1 MATLS
6 EFFETEAKRY
16 LDRLNEL
23 VDHTSPDVNEVYRN
37 ARGLR
42 GSAQMARQDPVY
54 RTALALETGAR
65 AVAQG
70 ALSWS
75 DDIAKHVRQSV
86 EDLATLI
93 RGGDAAHLDSVAA
106 GSVNRWGGAGVEM
119 PGGATGAA
127 APAPARDAVQEFRSF
142 AAAEVE
148 GIADALDKGVQ
159 ALSDN
164 PMDREALK
172 AILRRQRALL
182 GAARLD
188 EIPVVAEILRA
199 VEDLTRVIAKLDIGV
214 KREWLDIYRVAR
226 EGLKAATEP
235 LRANENPQPSHPLSR
250 LRHMRAEL
258 LERYGTGE
266 AVSAAGGP
274 EQGLVQAKSMTEAP
288 VDAGATVMPRDASA
302 APQPPSVQ
310 ASASAQAPAPAAPP
324 APSSA
329 AQANAS
335 ASELPIVDI
344 VSLQY
349 RGSEALRRALE
360 LRATVEAIAAD
371 DIDARDAVEELFD
384 LIRLAQG

>member
-1 MATLS
+1 MATLT
-6 EFFETEAKRY
+6 EFFETEAARY

-23 VDHTSPDVNEVYRN
+23 TRSSTPDANEVYRT
-37 ARGLR
+37 ARALR
-42 GSAQMARQDPVY
+42 GSAQMAREDRVY
-54 RTALALETGAR
+54 RTALALEGGAR
-65 AVAQG
+65 AVVNG

-75 DDIAKHVRQSV
+75 EEVGSRVKQSV
-86 EDLATLI
+86 DDLATLV
-93 RGGDAAHLDSVAA
+93 RGGDGTQLDNVMA
-106 GSVNRWGGAGVEM
+106 GSIERWVNSGVDL
-119 PGGATGAA
+119 PSGATGLS

-188 EIPVVAEILRA
+188 EIPVIAEILRA
-199 VEDLTRVIAKLDIGV
+199 IEDLTRVIAKLDIGV

-226 EGLKAATEP
+226 EGLKAASEP
-235 LRANENPQPSHPLSR
+235 LRMNQNPTPSHPLAR

-274 EQGLVQAKSMTEAP
+274 EQGLVQAKPMAEAP
-288 VDAGATVMPRDASA
+288 VDPNAQAVQREEPSA
-302 APQPPSVQ
+302 ATT
-310 ASASAQAPAPAAPP
+310 SAQMHAQTGGTTAPAA
-324 APSSA
+324 
-329 AQANAS
+329 AQG
-335 ASELPIVDI
+335 ELPIVDI

-349 RGSEALRRALE
+349 RGTEALRRALE
-360 LRATVEAIAAD
+360 LRATVEAVAATNP
-371 DIDARDAVEELFD
+371 DARDAVEELFD

>member
-1 MATLS
+1 
-6 EFFETEAKRY
+6 
-16 LDRLNEL
+16 
-23 VDHTSPDVNEVYRN
+23 
-37 ARGLR
+37 
-42 GSAQMARQDPVY
+42 
-54 RTALALETGAR
+54 
-65 AVAQG
+65 
-70 ALSWS
+70 
-75 DDIAKHVRQSV
+75 
-86 EDLATLI
+86 
-93 RGGDAAHLDSVAA
+93 
-106 GSVNRWGGAGVEM
+106 M

-302 APQPPSVQ
+302 APQPPSAQ
-310 ASASAQAPAPAAPP
+310 APAASAAASAQAPTP

-329 AQANAS
+329 AQANAA